1 MKGKVLVGG
10 LVALIVVLL
19 GLAQGKIRAEED
31 KDLKEDLRKLQGK
44 WEHAFTVKGE
54 QGREI
59 EIRKVKE
66 IKDEKETV
74 TWYLPGGKVYQVN
87 QVDIKLEKKGKDRI
101 FTYTNWKFL
110 EGPDKGKEIPGKGSF
125 VYKIDGDVWTEV
137 AETDDGKI
145 EVQWKRV
152 KEKKED

>member
-1 MKGKVLVGG
+1 MKGKIFSGRLLALV
-10 LVALIVVLL
+10 VIFL
-19 GLAQGKIRAEED
+19 GLAQGKIWAEED

-44 WEHAFTVKGE
+44 WEHTFTVKGE
-54 QGREI
+54 QGEV

-110 EGPDKGKEIPGKGSF
+110 EGPNKGMELEGKGSF
-125 VYKIDGDVWTEV
+125 VYKLDGDTWTEV
-137 AETDDGKI
+137 VETDEGKTEI
-145 EVQWKRV
+145 QWKRV
-152 KEKKED
+152 KEKKKD